1 MDGGAWQAVTVHGVS
16 RVRHDLATKP
26 PYYSTGFPG
35 SISSKKKKK
44 KKPTCLCTQAHNAVI
59 DNIHCQLRH
68 HLWNLSCLI
77 SEMCLESIHSKCV

>member
-1 MDGGAWQAVTVHGVS
+1 MGGGAWQAVTVHGVS
-16 RVRHDLATKP
+16 RVRHGLATKP

-35 SISSKKKKK
+35 GISSKK
-44 KKPTCLCTQAHNAVI
+44 PARLCTQAHNAVI
-59 DNIHCQLRH
+59 DNVHCQLRH